1 MDSVLAPRLLTGS
14 EEKVEKNFKKEAKE
28 KKKKTNRRESWEMR
42 PERYLGVTLKKI
54 LNASQ
59 SLCDFIL
66 WVLYQRYA
74 LESLD
79 VLVEIW

>member
-1 MDSVLAPRLLTGS
+1 MLGFIRVGFCFSTQTPDW
-14 EEKVEKNFKKEAKE
+14 F
-28 KKKKTNRRESWEMR
+28 RRESWEMR

-59 SLCDFIL
+59 SICDFIL